1 MSTPDPS
8 VTEVMSQCGYDFLLF
23 DGEHAPLPTQ
33 TLRYLLPITERRG
46 APAMY
51 RPASHASP
59 DIKAALDMGVD
70 ALLVPMVETVEQA
83 KVLVDIAKYAPLGRR
98 GIGPLRASNYYKEFD
113 VYLATANTTTSLVVQ
128 IESQI
133 AVDAAAD
140 IVAVDGIDGL
150 YVGPADLASD
160 IGLPIGELNDEFLVL
175 LEQVAAAAAA
185 MDKPC
190 GIDLANVADI
200 PKLRALGFTFFT
212 HGQDTLLMMEAA
224 RATVQIL
231 RAS

>member
-1 MSTPDPS
+1 VKHGDATLPTFIEEWTQSARAGEALTKNFSQRLRSRDLLFGGWMSTSDPS

-83 KVLVDIAKYAPLGRR
+83 RR
-98 GIGPLRASNYYKEFD
+98 WW
-113 VYLATANTTTSLVVQ
+113 TSLNTHHW
-128 IESQI
+128 
-133 AVDAAAD
+133 
-140 IVAVDGIDGL
+140 VAGASAPCARPTITRNSML
-150 YVGPADLASD
+150 IWRQQTRLPA
-160 IGLPIGELNDEFLVL
+160 L
-175 LEQVAAAAAA
+175 LS
-185 MDKPC
+185 
-190 GIDLANVADI
+190 N
-200 PKLRALGFTFFT
+200 
-212 HGQDTLLMMEAA
+212 
-224 RATVQIL
+224 
-231 RAS
+231 